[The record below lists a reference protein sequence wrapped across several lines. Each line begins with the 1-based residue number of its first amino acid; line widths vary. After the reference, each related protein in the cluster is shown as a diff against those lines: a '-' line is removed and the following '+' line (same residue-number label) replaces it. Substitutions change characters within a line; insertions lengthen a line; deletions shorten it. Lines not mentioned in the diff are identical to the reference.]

1 MGIFEFLFFTSLVLI
16 GGGVSIPL
24 YAMKRGYNQS
34 DQKLEIRKMVEQ
46 RKLEQIKQDNYLL
59 ENKSMALELEQIKE
73 ERELREQKA
82 IDAKENRRWLI
93 EDKKEEEEIEKGM

>member
-1 MGIFEFLFFTSLVLI
+1 MGVFEFIFFTSLVTFGFI
-16 GGGVSIPL
+16 AIIPL

-34 DQKLEIRKMVEQ
+34 DQKLEIKKMVEQ

-59 ENKSMALELEQIKE
+59 ENQSMGLELEQIKQ

-82 IDAKENRRWLI
+82 LDSKENRRWLI
-93 EDKKEEEEIEKGM
+93 EDRDEKKKV

>member
-34 DQKLEIRKMVEQ
+34 DQKLEIKKMVEQ

-59 ENKSMALELEQIKE
+59 ENKSMALELEQIKQ

-82 IDAKENRRWLI
+82 LENKENRRWLI
-93 EDKKEEEEIEKGM
+93 EDKKEKEQV

>member
-24 YAMKRGYNQS
+24 YAMRRGYNQS
-34 DQKLEIRKMVEQ
+34 DEKLEVKKIVEQ

-59 ENKSMALELEQIKE
+59 ENKSMALELEQIKQ

-82 IDAKENRRWLI
+82 LENKENRRWLI
-93 EDKKEEEEIEKGM
+93 EDKEEKEQV

>member
-1 MGIFEFLFFTSLVLI
+1 MGVFEFLFFTALVLI

-93 EDKKEEEEIEKGM
+93 ENKKEKEQI

>member
-1 MGIFEFLFFTSLVLI
+1 MGVFEFIFFTTLVLV
-16 GGGVSIPL
+16 GGIASIPL

-34 DQKLEIRKMVEQ
+34 DQKLEIKKMVEQ

-59 ENKSMALELEQIKE
+59 ENQSMSLELEQLKQ

-82 IDAKENRRWLI
+82 LENKENRRWLI
-93 EDKKEEEEIEKGM
+93 EDRDEKKKV

>member
-34 DQKLEIRKMVEQ
+34 DQKLEIKKMVEQ

-82 IDAKENRRWLI
+82 LDSKESRRWLI
-93 EDKKEEEEIEKGM
+93 EDKKEKEQV

>member
-34 DQKLEIRKMVEQ
+34 DQKLEIKKMVEQ

-59 ENKSMALELEQIKE
+59 ENKSMALELEQIKD

-82 IDAKENRRWLI
+82 LDSKESRRWLI
-93 EDKKEEEEIEKGM
+93 EDKKEKEKI

>member
-82 IDAKENRRWLI
+82 LDSKESRRWLI
-93 EDKKEEEEIEKGM
+93 EDKKEKEQV

>member
-59 ENKSMALELEQIKE
+59 ENKSMALELEQIKQ

-82 IDAKENRRWLI
+82 LENKENRRWLI
-93 EDKKEEEEIEKGM
+93 EDKEEKEQV

>member
-59 ENKSMALELEQIKE
+59 ENKSMALELEQIKQ

-82 IDAKENRRWLI
+82 LENKENRRWLI
-93 EDKKEEEEIEKGM
+93 EDKKEKEQV

>member
-1 MGIFEFLFFTSLVLI
+1 MGVFEFIFFTTLVLV
-16 GGGVSIPL
+16 GGIASIPL

-34 DQKLEIRKMVEQ
+34 DQKLEIKKMVEQ

-59 ENKSMALELEQIKE
+59 ENKSMALELEQLKQ

-82 IDAKENRRWLI
+82 LENKENRRWLI
-93 EDKKEEEEIEKGM
+93 EDRDEKKKV

>member
-34 DQKLEIRKMVEQ
+34 DQKLEIKKMVEQ

-59 ENKSMALELEQIKE
+59 ENKSMELELEQIKQ

-82 IDAKENRRWLI
+82 LENKENRRWLI
-93 EDKKEEEEIEKGM
+93 EDKKEKEQV

>member
-1 MGIFEFLFFTSLVLI
+1 MGVFEFIFFTTLVLL
-16 GGGVSIPL
+16 GGIASIPL

-34 DQKLEIRKMVEQ
+34 DQKLEIKKMVEQ

-59 ENKSMALELEQIKE
+59 ENQSMSLELEQLKQ

-82 IDAKENRRWLI
+82 LENKENRRWLI
-93 EDKKEEEEIEKGM
+93 EDRDEKKKV

>member
-34 DQKLEIRKMVEQ
+34 DQKLEIKKMVEQ

-59 ENKSMALELEQIKE
+59 ENKSMALELEQIKQ

-82 IDAKENRRWLI
+82 LDSKESRRWLI
-93 EDKKEEEEIEKGM
+93 EDKKEKEQV

>member
-34 DQKLEIRKMVEQ
+34 DQKLEIKKMVEQ

-59 ENKSMALELEQIKE
+59 ENKSMALELEQIKQ

-82 IDAKENRRWLI
+82 LENKENRRWLI
-93 EDKKEEEEIEKGM
+93 EDKEEKEQV

>member
-34 DQKLEIRKMVEQ
+34 DQKLEIRKMVEK

-59 ENKSMALELEQIKE
+59 ENKSMALELEQIKQ

-82 IDAKENRRWLI
+82 LENKENRRWLI
-93 EDKKEEEEIEKGM
+93 EDKEEKEQV

>member
-34 DQKLEIRKMVEQ
+34 DQKLEIKKMVEQ

-82 IDAKENRRWLI
+82 LHSKESRRWLI
-93 EDKKEEEEIEKGM
+93 EDKKEKEQV